1 MPFTADQKRRHRA
14 EQAQQAGKRYKPR
27 KHPCLRELP
36 PPVVEAPAVR
46 EESQL
51 TTLEEMERARMEVE
65 DCRTRMQ
72 GVMQASAS
80 LISFYAT
87 WLQPGQRV
95 KLRPHYEHVLGLKPD
110 ERSRLYCLER
120 QSSQGRWRA
129 AVAEGPHKG
138 KPLFVDVPPEALMP

>member
-36 PPVVEAPAVR
+36 PPVVEAPAAR

-95 KLRPHYEHVLGLKPD
+95 RLRPHYEQVLGLAPN
-110 ERSRLYCLER
+110 ERDRLYCLER